1 MGSSKN
7 KSSFRIA
14 DILHQQ
20 NDNSDL
26 MRHLWKNSAL
36 NPNPNRNDVET
47 SNCVSEPADVRPDSS
62 VNDSKD
68 AKTSE
73 IRNISNSPINLEAS
87 PQSDVPFKP
96 TPISYTNFLEL
107 QKANFPFPLGLS
119 AFHPA
124 AYLNYADA
132 LQKGMSI
139 FLLLSI
145 EEVLIV
151 FNNSYCANYVS

>member
-20 NDNSDL
+20 SDNSDL
-26 MRHLWKNSAL
+26 MRQIWKNSAL
-36 NPNPNRNDVET
+36 NPSRSEMENTVSTTELND
-47 SNCVSEPADVRPDSS
+47 SNLNDSS
-62 VNDSKD
+62 DVK
-68 AKTSE
+68 AEETRK
-73 IRNISNSPINLEAS
+73 ISNSPPNLETS
-87 PQSDVPFKP
+87 SQSDCSGPFKP

-107 QKANFPFPLGLS
+107 QKQNFSFPFGLS

-132 LQKGMSI
+132 LQKGMFSI
-139 FLLLSI
+139 TIFIIL
-145 EEVLIV
+145 
-151 FNNSYCANYVS
+151 Y